1 MNATI
6 TVNGSK
12 ITGTVA
18 HAGPRGIVLGSR
30 WFKTVYT
37 LENGVYAQ
45 HSRGY
50 DESQGN
56 SYAEF
61 FRSICG

>member
-6 TVNGSK
+6 TVNGGK
-12 ITGTVA
+12 ITGTLV

-37 LENGVYAQ
+37 LTAGVYAR
-45 HSRGY
+45 HSGGY
-50 DESQGN
+50 DESRGN
-56 SYAEF
+56 SYADF